1 MWECAWDVFKQHFI
15 LDFKVVALKKGG
27 ELVYFSLV
35 RFYLLN
41 NFQLTEEGQDNYET
55 NVV

>member
-1 MWECAWDVFKQHFI
+1 MFKQHFI
-15 LDFKVVALKKGG
+15 LDLKVVALKKRG
-27 ELVYFSLV
+27 ELVYFSLA